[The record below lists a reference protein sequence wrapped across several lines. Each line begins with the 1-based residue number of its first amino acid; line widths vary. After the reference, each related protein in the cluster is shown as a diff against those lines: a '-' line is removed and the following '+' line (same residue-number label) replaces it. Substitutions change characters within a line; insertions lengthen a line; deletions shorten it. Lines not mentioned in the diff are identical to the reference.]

1 MPSSLFTIGHDYI
14 FINPLAV
21 YLPLLCGSFCG
32 AHAGMLG
39 MNCTANQLREYPV
52 TA

>member
-1 MPSSLFTIGHDYI
+1 MIIYLLILLRCTYHFYVDPSVEH
-14 FINPLAV
+14 N
-21 YLPLLCGSFCG
+21 
-32 AHAGMLG
+32 AGMLG